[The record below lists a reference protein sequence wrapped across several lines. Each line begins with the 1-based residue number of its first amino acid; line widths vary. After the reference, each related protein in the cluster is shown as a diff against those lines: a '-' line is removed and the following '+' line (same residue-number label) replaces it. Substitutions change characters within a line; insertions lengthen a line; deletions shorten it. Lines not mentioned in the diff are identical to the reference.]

1 MVTPLIGPGDVLA
14 VRSTGW
20 TSRLIRLGAAL
31 LDRPNTVNHIAIV
44 SHLDGNHRW
53 QAIEARPGGVGWV
66 DATRYLNN
74 PWTVSNAEQPKDLE
88 QRNDVVRA
96 AKAMLGT
103 PYDWVGIGLDA
114 MHAIHAP
121 EQYETASIAGQPS
134 PHHVVC
140 SSLAAWVYEQVG
152 LGGPVGASWRTVTP
166 GDWARYI
173 TLKLWARPGERVA

>member
-1 MVTPLIGPGDVLA
+1 MTRPIGPGDVLA
-14 VRSTGW
+14 VRGAGLSA
-20 TSRLIRLGAAL
+20 RLIRFGAAL
-31 LDRPNTVNHIAIV
+31 LDRPNTVNHVAIV
-44 SHLDGNHRW
+44 SHLDSNHRW
-53 QAIEARPGGVGWV
+53 QAIEARPGGVGWR
-66 DATRYLNN
+66 DATHYLAS
-74 PWTVSNAEQPKDLE
+74 PWTVSNADQPKSLE
-88 QRNDVVRA
+88 QLNAIVDA

-103 PYDWVGIGLDA
+103 PYDWAGIGLDA

-121 EQYETASIAGQPS
+121 EMYEHATIIGAPS

-152 LGGPVGASWRTVTP
+152 LAGPAGASWRTVTP